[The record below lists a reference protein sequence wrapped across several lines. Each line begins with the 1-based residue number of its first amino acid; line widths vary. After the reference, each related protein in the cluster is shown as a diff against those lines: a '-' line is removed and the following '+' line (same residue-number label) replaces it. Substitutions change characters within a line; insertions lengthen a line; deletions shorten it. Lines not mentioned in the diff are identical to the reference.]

1 MAGILNC
8 LKYWYSYLSKK
19 LVSYDNL
26 PLQQRRKDQDH
37 WLDFYGGLGNEPEH
51 SSGKL
56 STHFNDPIKRLI
68 KFS

>member
-1 MAGILNC
+1 M
-8 LKYWYSYLSKK
+8 
-19 LVSYDNL
+19 VSYENL

-37 WLDFYGGLGNEPEH
+37 RLDFYGGLGNEPEH

-56 STHFNDPIKRLI
+56 SSHFNDPIKRLI